1 MNEIEN
7 LGCNTYGMNLYT
19 GKITP
24 NKNHS
29 VSIFLIVENT
39 DDKEVIYKEA
49 LQMLDAFGQS
59 NFHFYGKQEPLWHFA
74 FDEIDSQLNI
84 EKNFSNTIGYE
95 TLEEFVD
102 ELQDE
107 RHMHTIIPSDYYL
120 IYDDREIY
128 NKVKQMIKI

>member
-1 MNEIEN
+1 MNNFEN
-7 LGCNTYGMNLYT
+7 LGCNTYGMNLYA

-29 VSIFLIVENT
+29 VSISLIVEQT
-39 DDKEVIYKEA
+39 DDKEIIYKEA

-59 NFHFYGKQEPLWHFA
+59 KFSFLMAKQEPLWHFA

-102 ELQDE
+102 ELQNE
-107 RHMHTIIPSDYYL
+107 RHMHTIIP
-120 IYDDREIY
+120 
-128 NKVKQMIKI
+128 K